1 MKRALLP
8 LFLVLVSGGPAN
20 ADEPAYPEYPAF
32 EPGEAV
38 AADKSIY
45 SLVFI
50 EKLEAAPIN
59 TDVPLELEGFWR
71 VGDSY
76 NSVWLKV
83 EGEGDIPDREGEGE
97 AQLLYS
103 RILTA
108 FFDVQV
114 GVRADVGFNDNDA
127 RARPLLVLGLEGLA
141 PYFFELEPAIFVS
154 IEGDVSARLEASY
167 DLLITQ
173 RMVLTPDIEVN
184 VAVQEVADWGIGS
197 GLGDLEL
204 GARLRYEFI
213 REVAPYIGVNWVR
226 RFAGTADLAEAAG
239 EPVSETRFVAGARVW
254 W

>member
-8 LFLVLVSGGPAN
+8 FLVVLLSGRPAK

-32 EPGEAV
+32 KPGETV
-38 AADKSIY
+38 AADKSVY
-45 SLVFI
+45 SLVSI

-59 TDVPLELEGFWR
+59 TDLPLELEGLWR
-71 VGDSY
+71 LGDSY
-76 NSVWLKV
+76 NSIWLKL
-83 EGEGDIPDREGEGE
+83 EAEGDIPGREGEGE

-108 FFDVQV
+108 FFDLQL
-114 GVRADVGFNDNDA
+114 GMRADLGLDGSDIS
-127 RARPLLVLGLEGLA
+127 ARPQVVLGLEGLA
-141 PYFFELEPAIFVS
+141 PYFFELEPAIFAS
-154 IEGDVSARLEASY
+154 IDGDISARLEASY

-173 RMVLTPDIEVN
+173 RLVLTSDIEVN
-184 VAVQEVADWGIGS
+184 LAVQEVEDWGIGS
-197 GLGDLEL
+197 GINDLEL

-226 RFAGTADLAEAAG
+226 SFAGTKDLAEAAG

>member
-1 MKRALLP
+1 MKRALLSV
-8 LFLVLVSGGPAN
+8 LLVFFLAK
-20 ADEPAYPEYPAF
+20 AAEAEPAYPEYPAF
-32 EPGEAV
+32 EPGKGM

-59 TDVPLELEGFWR
+59 TDVPLELEGLWR

-76 NSVWLKV
+76 NSIWLKV
-83 EGEGDIPDREGEGE
+83 EGEGDIPGREGEGE

-108 FFDVQV
+108 FFDLQV
-114 GVRADVGFNDNDA
+114 GMRADLGLDGSDIS
-127 RARPLLVLGLEGLA
+127 ARPHFVLGLEGLV

-154 IEGDVSARLEASY
+154 LEGDISARLEASY

-173 RMVLTPDIEVN
+173 RLVFTPDIEVN
-184 VAVQEVADWGIGS
+184 VAVQEVEEWGIGS
-197 GLGDLEL
+197 GLSDLEL
-204 GARLRYEFI
+204 GARLRYEFT
-213 REVAPYIGVNWVR
+213 REVAPYIGVNWDR
-226 RFAGTADLAEAAG
+226 SFAGTTDLAEAAG
-239 EPVSETRFVAGARVW
+239 EPVSETRFMAGARVW